1 MPVYLYRC
9 HECGVH
15 GEKWQRHT
23 EEPLVDCPECQSP
36 SLRRVYSFAMAAVM
50 HEHFD
55 HTVGKVISDPRQF
68 TEELNR
74 AAEKE
79 SERTG
84 RKVNY
89 VPVDLG
95 DRESLRVTEEGMDS
109 TMRRKTETG
118 QREVKQWL

>member
-1 MPVYLYRC
+1 MPTYLYRC
-9 HECGVH
+9 RGCGVH

-23 EEPLVDCPECQSP
+23 EEPLVDCPDCQSP

-109 TMRRKTETG
+109 TLRRNTQTG
-118 QREVKQWL
+118 KREVKQWL

>member
-23 EEPLVDCPECQSP
+23 DDHLLTCPECDADA
-36 SLRRVYSFAMAAVM
+36 LKRVYSFAMRAIM

-68 TEELNR
+68 KEELSR
-74 AAEKE
+74 ASEKE
-79 SERTG
+79 AERTG